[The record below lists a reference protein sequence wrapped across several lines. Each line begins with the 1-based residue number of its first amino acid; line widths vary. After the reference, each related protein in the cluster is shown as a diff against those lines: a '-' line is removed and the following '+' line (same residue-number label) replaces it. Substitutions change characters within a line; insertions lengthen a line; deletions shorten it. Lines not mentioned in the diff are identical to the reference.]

1 MLDRES
7 SAKRYLLPSLSVTN
21 SLLTCYL
28 QPMSMILNL
37 GISENWVAINWTA
50 VSFPAIMRVDYVRIY
65 QKEGEENVTCDPPG
79 YETTEYIKNHAEAY
93 NNPNYTVRNGRTLN
107 FEQRTDYVMR
117 RPGRILGTDGLGIR

>member
-21 SLLTCYL
+21 SLLTHHL

-50 VSFPAIMRVDYVRIY
+50 VTFPAIMRVDYVRIY
-65 QKEGEENVTCDPPG
+65 QKEGEESVTCDPPG
-79 YETTEYIKNHAEAY
+79 YETTEYIKNHPEAY
-93 NNPNYTVRNGRTLN
+93 NNPNYTVSKRQMLNAEQHTDSVMDRLGRTL
-107 FEQRTDYVMR
+107 
-117 RPGRILGTDGLGIR
+117 GTGGLEIR